1 MQHAT
6 EEQSVQVALDHR
18 DVSTLPDYTT
28 TTNASQVL
36 QGAGSGFER
45 SESRIDVDSL
55 ERGKLQADSESL
67 RNLRRG
73 RVQALPRFRV
83 GDNAHRRRQLL
94 TRRLQSMTTDVI
106 PATSRTALDNGDT
119 TIERN
124 VHDANQALCDSELDF
139 DMNESFTDV
148 DINNTAVELSS
159 PLPLHRAAV
168 RGQSRHSDL
177 VIDDTG
183 RSAGIVERLETIDS
197 LGAPSQQTGAGKT
210 KRKRINR
217 TSPTCSYDLTIELT
231 DKEEPAKRRRRAGG
245 IPEGGDSAG
254 VDRPD
259 LDDVRGGMCNFSR
272 LPARPKGL

>member
-1 MQHAT
+1 M
-6 EEQSVQVALDHR
+6 
-18 DVSTLPDYTT
+18 
-28 TTNASQVL
+28 
-36 QGAGSGFER
+36 
-45 SESRIDVDSL
+45 
-55 ERGKLQADSESL
+55 
-67 RNLRRG
+67 
-73 RVQALPRFRV
+73 QALPRFRV

-94 TRRLQSMTTDVI
+94 TRRLQCMTTDVI
-106 PATSRTALDNGDT
+106 TANSRTALDNGDT
-119 TIERN
+119 TIEKN

-259 LDDVRGGMCNFSR
+259 LDDVRGGLCNFSR
-272 LPARPKGL
+272 LPARP